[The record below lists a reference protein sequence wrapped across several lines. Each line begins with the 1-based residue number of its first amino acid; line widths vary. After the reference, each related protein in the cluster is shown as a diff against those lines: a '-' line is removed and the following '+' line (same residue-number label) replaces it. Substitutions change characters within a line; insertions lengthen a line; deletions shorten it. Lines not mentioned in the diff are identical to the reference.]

1 MSAIDYIIQSGL
13 MSLASGGITNVTDVI
28 TDPRYIMK
36 DLILPPTILE
46 SVGVFVIIF
55 MAAISSAGGLGAGAT
70 LAPFIMIFFG
80 LSIFECIP
88 LSNFF
93 GLLSSFTRFLMNI
106 KTKHPNN
113 ERRLVIYYEIVELT
127 MPILYVGTLIGVQ
140 IGTMLNEIEL
150 AVSLSCVLL
159 FVAVKTLQKGL

>member
-1 MSAIDYIIQSGL
+1 MNL
-13 MSLASGGITNVTDVI
+13 VSGGITNVTEVI
-28 TDPRYIMK
+28 TDPRYMMK
-36 DLILPPTILE
+36 ELVLPPSALE
-46 SVGVFVIIF
+46 IIGVFVIIF

-70 LAPFIMIFFG
+70 LAPFVMIFFG

-93 GLLSSFTRFLMNI
+93 GLLSSITRFLMNV

-113 ERRLVIYYEIVELT
+113 NKRLVIYYEIVELT

-150 AVSLSCVLL
+150 AVSLACVLL
-159 FVAVKTLQKGL
+159 FVFVKTL